1 MSEIQIL
8 VKNRLIHKVKHNK
21 GYFVDCFIQ
30 VVLIFEAVKKFLQYL
45 ILAAFLLP
53 LSAKAQFETARDS
66 VVQLYGVIMTAD
78 SLVGIPAVSVT
89 ISGQN
94 RGTLTNDD
102 GVFSIVVL
110 KGDKVE
116 FSHVSY
122 KPKTIEIPRNI
133 EGNQY
138 SVIQLMVQDTVY
150 LPATIIKA
158 RPTPAQFARDFVNT
172 KIPDDDIEIARQN
185 TNAAK
190 RRVLL
195 QTTPGDG
202 GEATR
207 IQFNRIANRAVYQGQ
222 TPPMNIFNPAAWA
235 DFIQAWKRGDFKN
248 K

>member
-1 MSEIQIL
+1 M
-8 VKNRLIHKVKHNK
+8 
-21 GYFVDCFIQ
+21 
-30 VVLIFEAVKKFLQYL
+30 KKFLQYL
-45 ILAAFLLP
+45 VLAAFLLP
-53 LSAKAQFETARDS
+53 LTAKSQFETARDS

-89 ISGQN
+89 IKGQN
-94 RGTLTNDD
+94 RGTITNDQ

-110 KGDKVE
+110 KGDQVE

-122 KPKTIEIPRNI
+122 KPKTIEVPRNI

-150 LPATIIKA
+150 LPATINRA
-158 RPTPAQFARDFVNT
+158 RPTPEQFAREFVNT
-172 KIPDDDIEIARQN
+172 KVPDDDIEIARQN